1 MLTRDVEGLL
11 AAVDSF
17 ARAAG
22 KPEPEAEPAVDG
34 DVESV
39 PLPELEEGVSAAD
52 IPEDPE
58 EIKEL
63 ILSEVREQLGWDG
76 TSGDPNASKDA
87 LEDALSDMFDADVE
101 IVWDGES
108 QLILRVEGEDPI
120 PLTVDSL
127 GELLEA
133 LAMHGADDGEE
144 DGEEDEDAGED
155 DEDEA
160 GDGAADERGGEPE
173 WMRSGV
179 LDKDKHLHAPQ
190 GVGGG
195 RFISKGGAVGGILD
209 KAKNVAAKTPAG
221 KLAAGAAK
229 LAPKTP
235 AGKLAKGAAKVAA
248 KTPAGKMAKSTAK
261 LAHKT
266 PAGKLAARI
275 RGRSG
280 PRQTAKAVG
289 TSLSLA
295 TGSRVKTA
303 GKPDGT
309 FTLGAGP
316 LKKTVSSKKA
326 AALTIAAWTAGAAGA
341 GVLGAM
347 LGPVGLGA
355 AAVGVG
361 AAIDVAAVT
370 QLVRIIRSRKKG

>member
-1 MLTRDVEGLL
+1 MLTREVEGLL
-11 AAVDSF
+11 AAMDSY

-39 PLPELEEGVSAAD
+39 ALPELEEGVSPDD

-76 TSGDPNASKDA
+76 SSGDPNASKDA

-144 DGEEDEDAGED
+144 DGEQDQAAGEDGDDAGED
-155 DEDEA
+155 V
-160 GDGAADERGGEPE
+160 ADERGGEPE

-179 LDKDKHLHAPQ
+179 LDNDKHLHAPK
-190 GVGGG
+190 GLGGG
-195 RFISKGGAVGGILD
+195 RFISKGSVGGGILD

-235 AGKLAKGAAKVAA
+235 AGKLAKSAAKVAA
-248 KTPAGKMAKSTAK
+248 KTPAGKLAKSTAK